1 MGFGLPNRTARTDL
15 VPEEAAA
22 NIDLLASNNDDL
34 LAVKSL
40 LGDCG
45 RQTTQEMALA
55 VDDNGR
61 RGERGHFRGLIRY
74 RRSIRDC
81 PRRVEGEGRR
91 TERGYGG
98 ESSVVSKQIET
109 RTCLVYT

>member
-1 MGFGLPNRTARTDL
+1 MSQRRFRFSLHERAADL

-22 NIDLLASNNDDL
+22 NIDLLTSDNDDL

-40 LGDCG
+40 LGDGG

-61 RGERGHFRGLIRY
+61 RGERGHFRGLINW
-74 RRSIRDC
+74 
-81 PRRVEGEGRR
+81 RV
-91 TERGYGG
+91 
-98 ESSVVSKQIET
+98 
-109 RTCLVYT
+109 